1 MNTLYML
8 IGIPG
13 SGKSTLAHK
22 LSKSGCKII
31 SSDAIRE
38 ELGCVAD
45 MSRNKEVFSI
55 LKDRLKET
63 SKTDD
68 VVIDCT
74 NTRKSSRQDILKDID
89 CQKVALFLNK
99 DLGHCKLYNQ
109 LRDRVVPVSVLEG
122 MFDNLEPPSYDEG
135 FDEIITY
142 NNFYIL

>member
-13 SGKSTLAHK
+13 SGKSTLANK

-31 SSDAIRE
+31 SSDEIRE
-38 ELGCVAD
+38 ELGCIDD

-55 LKDRLKET
+55 LKDRLKEAI
-63 SKTDD
+63 KTDD
-68 VVIDCT
+68 IILDCT

-99 DLGHCKLYNQ
+99 DLGQCKLNNQ
-109 LRDRVVPVSVLEG
+109 FRDRVVPVSVIEG
-122 MFDNLEPPSYDEG
+122 MFNNLEPPSYDEG
-135 FDEIITY
+135 FDAIITY
-142 NNFYIL
+142 NKN